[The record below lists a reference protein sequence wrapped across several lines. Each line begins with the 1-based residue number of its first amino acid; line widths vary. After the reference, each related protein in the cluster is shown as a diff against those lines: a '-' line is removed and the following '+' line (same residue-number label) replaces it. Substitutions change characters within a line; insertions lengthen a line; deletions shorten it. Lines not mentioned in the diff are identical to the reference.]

1 MMMVAETTSK
11 WETAEKLDQKSQQC
25 ETVTELYCMR
35 GQLFVWLGHVFSWH
49 VSGQLTNCPAVVF

>member
-1 MMMVAETTSK
+1 MMTKTMMMVAETTSK

-35 GQLFVWLGHVFSWH
+35 GQLFV
-49 VSGQLTNCPAVVF
+49 